1 MHGSLSPA
9 ERVAKGKSDFINVAV
24 SLSNTDDDYVLTI
37 RDDGEGFDNEK
48 LIARAQE
55 VGLYSGEQ
63 LQNLDPKHAFKL
75 IFHPGFSSLSESTLD
90 GGRGVGLD
98 VVHTMVKQLDGTISV
113 LHKEGR
119 FCQFKITLP
128 KA

>member
-1 MHGSLSPA
+1 MLLHP
-9 ERVAKGKSDFINVAV
+9 
-24 SLSNTDDDYVLTI
+24 
-37 RDDGEGFDNEK
+37 DGEGFDNQK
-48 LIARAQE
+48 LIERAQE
-55 VGLYSGEQ
+55 VGLFTEEQ
-63 LQNLDPKHAFKL
+63 LKNLDPKNAFKL

-98 VVHTMVKQLDGTISV
+98 VVHTMVKQLDGTIAV

-128 KA
+128 KAA